1 MDVRGE
7 LLRLVADWGLM
18 ILLPVTIAEGPVA
31 TVVAGWLVKLQVL
44 PLLPTFLV
52 VVAGDVIGD
61 LLYYALGHQGLRRLP
76 AGWRR
81 KLGLNEGRVA
91 ALTGRFAENGVAF
104 LIAAK
109 LTHGAGAAVLTAA
122 GAAGMRL
129 WPFLLA
135 NLGAGA
141 VKALALLGLGYVL
154 GQEAVASWLLP
165 LSLLAAAA
173 VLAFGCRRR
182 QAA

>member
-1 MDVRGE
+1 MDMRADI
-7 LLRLVADWGLM
+7 LRLVSDWGLAM
-18 ILLPVTIAEGPVA
+18 LLPMTIAEGPVA

-44 PLLPTFLV
+44 PLLPTFLI

-61 LLYYALGHQGLRRLP
+61 LMYYALGHQGLRRLP
-76 AGWRR
+76 QHWRHR
-81 KLGLNEGRVA
+81 LGLNPARVA

-129 WPFLLA
+129 GPFLIA

-141 VKALALLGLGYVL
+141 VKAVALLALGYVL
-154 GQEAVASWLLP
+154 GQEAVAGWLLP
-165 LSLLAAAA
+165 LALLAAVA
-173 VLAFGCRRR
+173 VLLVGCRRR
-182 QAA
+182 QAT

>member
-1 MDVRGE
+1 MDMRADI
-7 LLRLVADWGLM
+7 LRLVSDWGLAV
-18 ILLPVTIAEGPVA
+18 LLPMTIAEGPVA

-44 PLLPTFLV
+44 PLLPTFLI

-61 LLYYALGHQGLRRLP
+61 LMYYALGHQGLRRLP
-76 AGWRR
+76 QRWRHR
-81 KLGLNEGRVA
+81 LGLNPARVA

-129 WPFLLA
+129 GPFLIA

-141 VKALALLGLGYVL
+141 VKAVALLALGYVL
-154 GQEAVASWLLP
+154 GQEAVAGWLLP
-165 LSLLAAAA
+165 LALLAAVV
-173 VLAFGCRRR
+173 VLLVGCRRR